1 MHAKMVDDVYALST
15 EFMPNYQDMMSSSLS
30 AGKSSFGNFSE
41 VNSMLKG
48 FIDLQ
53 KEQLEVERAKA
64 ETEKA
69 KLELVNDTIQI
80 FDQFNKIL

>member
-1 MHAKMVDDVYALST
+1 
-15 EFMPNYQDMMSSSLS
+15 MPNYQDMMSSSLG

-53 KEQLEVERAKA
+53 KEQLEVEKTKA

-69 KLELVNDTIQI
+69 KLELVYILNVYINL
-80 FDQFNKIL
+80 NKFYSNV